1 MSVVRNRGFD
11 WQPLGENTAGPA
23 DRETNLFKGCA
34 GYVSTFPSGEI
45 VVSCNIDRLFS
56 LKIGDS
62 RGRVFNGRS
71 WDEDWYRPFD
81 GKGFWGSL
89 EPMDAH
95 RVIGTMHCDEGIQ
108 IGVFYLNHRI
118 DAPKARIRPDGD
130 GREWRSDQALFIGSD
145 SPAETIFRACHDG
158 KRLYLL
164 AEQLDPASAGGA
176 EIRLSVGY
184 GGRRVDLTVASDG
197 SVVSPIPGIRGA
209 SRAGLTPA
217 GVPGRATEIAV
228 PLAALQARPGD
239 TLRFNATVRSGAVED
254 GFTAATDDPE
264 TWMRIELK

>member
-1 MSVVRNRGFD
+1 M
-11 WQPLGENTAGPA
+11 
-23 DRETNLFKGCA
+23 
-34 GYVSTFPSGEI
+34 
-45 VVSCNIDRLFS
+45 FS

-62 RGRVFNGRS
+62 RGRIFNGRS
-71 WDEDWYRPFD
+71 WDEDWYRPFE

-95 RVIGTMHCDEGIQ
+95 RVIGAMHCDEGIQ

-130 GREWRSDQALFIGSD
+130 GREWRNDQALFIGSE
-145 SPAETIFRACHDG
+145 SPTETIFRACHDG

-164 AEQLDPASAGGA
+164 TERLDPASTGA
-176 EIRLSVGY
+176 TEIRLSVEY
-184 GGRRVDLTVASDG
+184 GGRRIDLTIAPDG

-228 PLAALQARPGD
+228 PLDALQARPGD

>member
-1 MSVVRNRGFD
+1 MKRRKGSRHAKTVTGRATRIINAPTAQPRISTSERNSSSLLTNSPSVRN
-11 WQPLGENTAGPA
+11 
-23 DRETNLFKGCA
+23 
-34 GYVSTFPSGEI
+34 I
-45 VVSCNIDRLFS
+45 
-56 LKIGDS
+56 
-62 RGRVFNGRS
+62 
-71 WDEDWYRPFD
+71 
-81 GKGFWGSL
+81 
-89 EPMDAH
+89 
-95 RVIGTMHCDEGIQ
+95 
-108 IGVFYLNHRI
+108 
-118 DAPKARIRPDGD
+118 
-130 GREWRSDQALFIGSD
+130 
-145 SPAETIFRACHDG
+145 TICISQV
-158 KRLYLL
+158 K
-164 AEQLDPASAGGA
+164 QLDPASAGGA

-254 GFTAATDDPE
+254 GFTAAMDDPE